1 MGLSKLVRRLR
12 QMLED
17 YFQNW
22 AELDF
27 LTGSLRVMSVFKPMM
42 ILLVEVGCPSDVTEH
57 PKYT

>member
-1 MGLSKLVRRLR
+1 
-12 QMLED
+12 MLED

-27 LTGSLRVMSVFKPMM
+27 LAGFLRVTSVFEPMM
-42 ILLVEVGCPSDVTEH
+42 ILLVEVGCPSGVAEH